1 MGFDRYINYILFY
14 FYDTGFMVYSV
25 ETSNHSRE
33 MIVLRGPSAYCNV
46 KRPIIIEVMLRTT
59 PIRLQ
64 GKVERAEKLL
74 N

>member
-33 MIVLRGPSAYCNV
+33 MIVLRGLSAYFNV
-46 KRPIIIEVMLRTT
+46 KRTIIIEVMLRTT

-64 GKVERAEKLL
+64 GKVERAKKLS